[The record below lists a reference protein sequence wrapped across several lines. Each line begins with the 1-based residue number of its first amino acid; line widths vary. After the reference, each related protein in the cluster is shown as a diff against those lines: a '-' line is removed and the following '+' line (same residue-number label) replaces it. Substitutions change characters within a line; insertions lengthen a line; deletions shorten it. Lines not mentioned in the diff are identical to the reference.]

1 MAVNTKFTPSTL
13 AMALKP
19 GVNSLIGA
27 ELDKLVD
34 EHVKQFRKELVSRI
48 KCKTELMIQECLW
61 DIRTNVSV
69 DCTVEV
75 KPE

>member
-34 EHVKQFRKELVSRI
+34 EHVKQFKEELVSRI
-48 KCKTELMIQECLW
+48 KHKTELMIQECLW
-61 DIRTNVSV
+61 DSRTNVSV
-69 DCTVEV
+69 NCTVEV